1 MKKVLL
7 ALFILCIFLSPV
19 NVFADQQDADK
30 VEIENRYLVLE
41 VPIYAEC
48 NYDVHTIIYG
58 TTSFNGTIV
67 STSGRTVWYGT
78 TLRYIYVYYDQYGNY
93 YEPYFG
99 GYTYVD
105 NSGEIPGCPF
115 R

>member
-1 MKKVLL
+1 MKGTVMKKVLL

-48 NYDVHTIIYG
+48 LSDAHYIIYG

-67 STSGRTVWYGT
+67 STSGRIIWYGNT
-78 TLRYIYVYYDQYGNY
+78 PRYIYVYYDQYGNY
-93 YEPYFG
+93 YQPYLD
-99 GYTYVD
+99 GYTYSYYS
-105 NSGEIPGCPF
+105 NLIP
-115 R
+115 